1 MFRKLI
7 FFSKKKKFTDESKKE
22 KKKFVR
28 RDIIII
34 CNEKITSVGIKY
46 RENWYPCIYGT

>member
-7 FFSKKKKFTDESKKE
+7 FFSKEKFTDESKKK

-28 RDIIII
+28 RGIIMI
-34 CNEKITSVGIKY
+34 CNEKITSVGTHDQI
-46 RENWYPCIYGT
+46 